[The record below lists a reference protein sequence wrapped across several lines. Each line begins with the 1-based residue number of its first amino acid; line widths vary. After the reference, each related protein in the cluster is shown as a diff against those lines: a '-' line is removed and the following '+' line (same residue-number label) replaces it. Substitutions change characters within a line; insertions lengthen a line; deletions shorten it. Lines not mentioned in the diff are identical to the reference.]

1 MAMKISKIENS
12 SFRDRSGFLFYYENE
27 IYRIINFSYKKQY
40 EKLMNSELYQK
51 LEEKNLIITHSEIEN
66 LDIDCDYY
74 KIIKPEKIP
83 FISYPYEWSFS
94 QLKDAALLTL
104 RIQKAAMKYGMT
116 LKDGSA
122 FNIQFHNG
130 HPIFIDTLS
139 FEIYEEG
146 QIWKPYKQFCQHF
159 LAPLALIS
167 KKDVRLNLL
176 SKIFI
181 DGIPID
187 LAAKLLP
194 KTTFGNFGLMAH
206 IHAHAKSQKHYE
218 DKDAK
223 IKQKT
228 LSKRS
233 FEGLIEN
240 LKSSIEKMTWNE
252 DNTEWGDYY
261 SDTNYTEKSFEEKK
275 QFISLAI
282 DQVKP
287 KLVWDMGANTG
298 VFSRLASTKGINTI
312 SYDIDPLAVE
322 KNYLLSSQ
330 NSEQHILPLILDLT
344 NPSSGIGWNHDERM
358 SIIQRGPADMV
369 FALALVHH
377 LAISNNVPLNK
388 LAEFFSQISKF
399 LIIEF
404 VPKSDSQV
412 KRLLLTRDDIFEN
425 YDVKNFELEF
435 SKFFKIINS
444 KKITDSE
451 RTIYIME
458 KVTNSE

>member
-1 MAMKISKIENS
+1 MKISKIENS

-40 EKLMNSELYQK
+40 EKFMNSELYQK

-176 SKIFI
+176 SKTFI

-228 LSKRS
+228 FSKRS
-233 FEGLIEN
+233 FEGLIES

-282 DQVKP
+282 DQMKP

-322 KNYLLSSQ
+322 KNYLSSSQ
-330 NSEQHILPLILDLT
+330 NSEQNILPLILDLT

-425 YDVKNFELEF
+425 YDEKNFEIEF

-444 KKITDSE
+444 KKILDSE

-458 KVTNSE
+458 NEHF

>member
-116 LKDGSA
+116 LKDASA
-122 FNIQFHNG
+122 YNIQFFNG
-130 HPIFIDTLS
+130 KPIFIDTLS
-139 FEIYEEG
+139 FEIYEDG

-167 KKDVRLNLL
+167 KKDIRLNLL

-181 DGIPID
+181 DGIPLD
-187 LAAKLLP
+187 LTAKLLP

-218 DKDAK
+218 DKEDTT
-223 IKQKT
+223 IKEQT
-228 LSKRS
+228 ISKRS

-240 LKSSIEKMTWNE
+240 LESSIKKMTWKE
-252 DNTEWGDYY
+252 DKTEWGDYY
-261 SDTNYTEKSFEEKK
+261 SDTNYSEKSFEEKK
-275 QFISLAI
+275 EIISSAI
-282 DQVKP
+282 KTTNPQI
-287 KLVWDMGANTG
+287 VWDLGANTG
-298 VFSRLASTKGINTI
+298 IFSRLASNQGINTI
-312 SYDIDPLAVE
+312 SFDIDPLAVE
-322 KNYLLSSQ
+322 KNYLESV
-330 NSEQHILPLILDLT
+330 NNDERNILPLILDLT
-344 NPSSGIGWNHDERM
+344 NPSSNIGWNNDERH
-358 SIIQRGPADMV
+358 SFLERGPADLV

-377 LAISNNVPLNK
+377 LAISNNVPLSK
-388 LAEFFSQISKF
+388 IAEFFSTISKS
-399 LIIEF
+399 LVIEF
-404 VPKSDSQV
+404 IPKSDSQV
-412 KRLLLTRDDIFEN
+412 KRLLSTREDIFEN
-425 YDVKNFELEF
+425 YDEENFEKEF
-435 SKFFKIINS
+435 LNFFKITNS
-444 KKITDSE
+444 KKLTDSQ
-451 RTIYIME
+451 RTVYIME
-458 KVTNSE
+458 KILTS

>member
-1 MAMKISKIENS
+1 MKISKIENS

-40 EKLMNSELYQK
+40 EKFMNSELYQK

-218 DKDAK
+218 NKDAK

-233 FEGLIEN
+233 FEGLIES
-240 LKSSIEKMTWNE
+240 LKSSIEKMAWNE

-330 NSEQHILPLILDLT
+330 NSEQNILPLILDLT
-344 NPSSGIGWNHDERM
+344 NPSSGIGWNHNERM

-425 YDVKNFELEF
+425 YDEKNFEIEF

-444 KKITDSE
+444 KKILDSE

-458 KVTNSE
+458 NKHL

>member
-1 MAMKISKIENS
+1 MTKFKKENS
-12 SFRDRSGFLFYYENE
+12 SFRDRSGFLFYHENE
-27 IYRIINFSYKKQY
+27 IYRIIDYSYKEQY
-40 EKLMNSELYQK
+40 EKLIKSELYKK
-51 LEEKNLIITHSEIEN
+51 LTEKNLIIPHSEVKN
-66 LDIDCDYY
+66 LDIDYDYY

-104 RIQKAAMKYGMT
+104 RIQRAAMKYGMT

-122 FNIQFHNG
+122 FNIQFLNG
-130 HPIFIDTLS
+130 YPILIDTLS
-139 FEIYEEG
+139 FEIYNDG

-159 LAPLALIS
+159 LAPLALMS
-167 KKDVRLNLL
+167 KKDIRLNLL
-176 SKIFI
+176 SKTFI

-187 LAAKLLP
+187 LTAKLLP

-206 IHAHAKSQKHYE
+206 IHAHAKSQKHYK

-240 LKSSIEKMTWNE
+240 LKSSVEKMTWKE

-275 QFISLAI
+275 QFISSILE
-282 DQVKP
+282 QVKP

-298 VFSRLASTKGINTI
+298 VFSRLASNKGIYTI
-312 SYDIDPLAVE
+312 SFDIDPLAVE
-322 KNYLLSSQ
+322 KNYLSSSQ
-330 NSEQHILPLILDLT
+330 NSDQNILPLILDLT
-344 NPSSGIGWNHDERM
+344 NPSSNIGWNNDERM

-388 LAEFFSQISKF
+388 LAEFFSHISKF

-412 KRLLLTRDDIFEN
+412 KRLLLTRDDIFED
-425 YDVKNFELEF
+425 YDEKTFELEF

-444 KKITDSE
+444 KKILDSE
-451 RTIYIME
+451 RTVYVM
-458 KVTNSE
+458 KKLTNSN

>member
-1 MAMKISKIENS
+1 MKISKIENS

-40 EKLMNSELYQK
+40 EKFMNSELYQK

-228 LSKRS
+228 FSKRY
-233 FEGLIEN
+233 FEGLIES
-240 LKSSIEKMTWNE
+240 LKSSIEKMAWNE

-298 VFSRLASTKGINTI
+298 VFSRLASTKGIATI

-322 KNYLLSSQ
+322 KNYLSSSQ
-330 NSEQHILPLILDLT
+330 NSEQNILPLILDLT

-425 YDVKNFELEF
+425 YDEKNFEIEF

-444 KKITDSE
+444 KKILDSE

-458 KVTNSE
+458 NKHL

>member
-1 MAMKISKIENS
+1 MKISKIENS
-12 SFRDRSGFLFYYENE
+12 SFRDTSGFLFYHKNE
-27 IYRIINFSYKKQY
+27 IYRIINSSYKEQY
-40 EKLMNSELYQK
+40 EKLMNSNLYQK
-51 LEEKNLIITHSEIEN
+51 LEEKNLIITHSEVEN
-66 LDIDCDYY
+66 LDFDYDYY

-94 QLKDAALLTL
+94 QLKNAALLTL

-116 LKDGSA
+116 LKDASA
-122 FNIQFHNG
+122 FNVQFVNS

-139 FEIYEEG
+139 FEIYEDG

-159 LAPLALIS
+159 LAPLALMS
-167 KKDVRLNLL
+167 KKDIRLNLL
-176 SKIFI
+176 SKTFI

-228 LSKRS
+228 FSKRS

-261 SDTNYTEKSFEEKK
+261 SDTNYSEKSFEEKK
-275 QFISLAI
+275 QFISSAI
-282 DQVKP
+282 DEIKP

-298 VFSRLASTKGINTI
+298 IFSRLASNKGINTI
-312 SYDIDPLAVE
+312 SFDIDPLAVE
-322 KNYLLSSQ
+322 KNYLSSLN
-330 NSEQHILPLILDLT
+330 NSEKNILPLILDLT
-344 NPSSGIGWNHDERM
+344 NPTSSIGWKNNERM
-358 SIIQRGPADMV
+358 SVIERGPADMI

-377 LAISNNVPLNK
+377 LAISNNVPLK
-388 LAEFFSQISKF
+388 KIAEFFSQISNF

-404 VPKSDSQV
+404 IPKSDSQV
-412 KRLLLTRDDIFEN
+412 KRLLLTREDIFEN
-425 YDVKNFELEF
+425 YDEKNFETEF
-435 SKFFKIINS
+435 IKFFKIINS
-444 KKITDSE
+444 KKISDSE

-458 KVTNSE
+458 KLTNSE

>member
-1 MAMKISKIENS
+1 MKISKIENS

-40 EKLMNSELYQK
+40 EKFMNSELYQK
-51 LEEKNLIITHSEIEN
+51 LEEKNLIISHSEIEN

-176 SKIFI
+176 SKTFI

-233 FEGLIEN
+233 FEGLIES
-240 LKSSIEKMTWNE
+240 LKSSIEKMTWNV
-252 DNTEWGDYY
+252 DSTEWGDYY

-330 NSEQHILPLILDLT
+330 NSEQNILPLILDLT
-344 NPSSGIGWNHDERM
+344 NPSSGIGWNHNERM

-425 YDVKNFELEF
+425 YDEKNFEIEF

-444 KKITDSE
+444 KKILDSE

-458 KVTNSE
+458 NKHL

>member
-1 MAMKISKIENS
+1 MKISKIENS

-40 EKLMNSELYQK
+40 EKFMNSELYQK

-176 SKIFI
+176 SKTFI

-218 DKDAK
+218 NKDAK

-233 FEGLIEN
+233 FEGLIES
-240 LKSSIEKMTWNE
+240 LKSSIEKMTWNV
-252 DNTEWGDYY
+252 DSTEWGDYY

-322 KNYLLSSQ
+322 KNYLSSSQ
-330 NSEQHILPLILDLT
+330 NSEQNILPLILDLT

-425 YDVKNFELEF
+425 YDEKNFEIEF

-444 KKITDSE
+444 KKILDSE

-458 KVTNSE
+458 NKHL

>member
-1 MAMKISKIENS
+1 MKISKIENS

-40 EKLMNSELYQK
+40 EKFMNSELYQK
-51 LEEKNLIITHSEIEN
+51 LEEKNLIISHSEIEN

-233 FEGLIEN
+233 FEGLIES

-252 DNTEWGDYY
+252 NNTEWGDYY

-330 NSEQHILPLILDLT
+330 NSEQNILPLILDLT
-344 NPSSGIGWNHDERM
+344 NPSSGIGWNHNERM

-425 YDVKNFELEF
+425 YDEKNFEIEF

-444 KKITDSE
+444 KKILDSE

-458 KVTNSE
+458 NKHL

>member
-1 MAMKISKIENS
+1 MKISKIENR

-40 EKLMNSELYQK
+40 EKFMNSELYQK

-176 SKIFI
+176 SKTFI

-218 DKDAK
+218 NKDAK

-233 FEGLIEN
+233 FEGLIES
-240 LKSSIEKMTWNE
+240 LKSSIEKMAWNE

-275 QFISLAI
+275 QFISLTI

-330 NSEQHILPLILDLT
+330 NSEQNILPLILDLT
-344 NPSSGIGWNHDERM
+344 NPSSGIGWNHNERM

-388 LAEFFSQISKF
+388 IAEFFSQISKF

-425 YDVKNFELEF
+425 YDEKNFEIEF

-444 KKITDSE
+444 KKILDSE

-458 KVTNSE
+458 NKHL

>member
-1 MAMKISKIENS
+1 MKISKIENS

-40 EKLMNSELYQK
+40 EKFMNSELYQK

-176 SKIFI
+176 SKTFI

-233 FEGLIEN
+233 FEGLIES
-240 LKSSIEKMTWNE
+240 LKSSIEKMAWNE

-330 NSEQHILPLILDLT
+330 NSEQNILPLILDLT
-344 NPSSGIGWNHDERM
+344 NPSSGIGWNHNERM

-425 YDVKNFELEF
+425 YDEKNFEIEF

-444 KKITDSE
+444 KKILDSE

-458 KVTNSE
+458 NKHL

>member
-1 MAMKISKIENS
+1 MKISKIENS

-40 EKLMNSELYQK
+40 EKFMNSELYQK

-176 SKIFI
+176 SKTFI

-233 FEGLIEN
+233 FEGLIES

-322 KNYLLSSQ
+322 KNY
-330 NSEQHILPLILDLT
+330 NSRLK
-344 NPSSGIGWNHDERM
+344 
-358 SIIQRGPADMV
+358 IQIN
-369 FALALVHH
+369 
-377 LAISNNVPLNK
+377 ISYLN
-388 LAEFFSQISKF
+388 
-399 LIIEF
+399 
-404 VPKSDSQV
+404 
-412 KRLLLTRDDIFEN
+412 
-425 YDVKNFELEF
+425 
-435 SKFFKIINS
+435 
-444 KKITDSE
+444 
-451 RTIYIME
+451 
-458 KVTNSE
+458 

>member
-1 MAMKISKIENS
+1 MKISKIENS

-40 EKLMNSELYQK
+40 EKFMNSELYQK

-176 SKIFI
+176 SKTFI

-218 DKDAK
+218 NKDAK

-233 FEGLIEN
+233 FEGLIES

-252 DNTEWGDYY
+252 DSTEWGDYY

-330 NSEQHILPLILDLT
+330 NSEQNILPLILDLT
-344 NPSSGIGWNHDERM
+344 NPSSGIGWNHNERM

-425 YDVKNFELEF
+425 YDEKNFEIEF

-444 KKITDSE
+444 KKILDSE

-458 KVTNSE
+458 NKHL

>member
-1 MAMKISKIENS
+1 MKISKIENS
-12 SFRDRSGFLFYYENE
+12 SFRDTSGFLFYHENE
-27 IYRIINFSYKKQY
+27 IYRIINSSYKEQY
-40 EKLMNSELYQK
+40 EKLMNSNLYQK
-51 LEEKNLIITHSEIEN
+51 LEEKNLIISHSEVEN
-66 LDIDCDYY
+66 LNFDYDYY

-94 QLKDAALLTL
+94 QLKNAALLTL

-116 LKDGSA
+116 LKDASA
-122 FNIQFHNG
+122 FNVQFVNG

-139 FEIYEEG
+139 FEIYEDG

-167 KKDVRLNLL
+167 KKDIRLNLL
-176 SKIFI
+176 SKTFI

-261 SDTNYTEKSFEEKK
+261 SDTNYSEKSFEEKK

-282 DQVKP
+282 DEIKP

-298 VFSRLASTKGINTI
+298 IFSRLASNKGINTI
-312 SYDIDPLAVE
+312 SFDIDPLAVE
-322 KNYLLSSQ
+322 KNYLSSLN
-330 NSEQHILPLILDLT
+330 NSEKNILPLILDLT
-344 NPSSGIGWNHDERM
+344 NPTSSIGWKNNERM
-358 SIIQRGPADMV
+358 SMMERGPADMV

-377 LAISNNVPLNK
+377 LAISNNVPLK
-388 LAEFFSQISKF
+388 KIAEFFSQISNF

-404 VPKSDSQV
+404 IPKSDSQV
-412 KRLLLTRDDIFEN
+412 KRLLLTREDIFEN
-425 YDVKNFELEF
+425 YDEKNFETEF
-435 SKFFKIINS
+435 IKFFKIINS
-444 KKITDSE
+444 KKISDSE

-458 KVTNSE
+458 KLTNSE

>member
-40 EKLMNSELYQK
+40 EKFMNSELYQK

-176 SKIFI
+176 SKTFI

-233 FEGLIEN
+233 FEGLIES
-240 LKSSIEKMTWNE
+240 LKSSIEKMAWNE

-330 NSEQHILPLILDLT
+330 NSEQNILPLILDLT
-344 NPSSGIGWNHDERM
+344 NPSSGIGWNHNERM

-425 YDVKNFELEF
+425 YDEKNFEIEF

-444 KKITDSE
+444 KKILDSE

-458 KVTNSE
+458 NKHL

>member
-40 EKLMNSELYQK
+40 EKFMNSELYQK
-51 LEEKNLIITHSEIEN
+51 LEEKNLIISHSEIEN

-176 SKIFI
+176 SKTFI

-233 FEGLIEN
+233 FEGLIES

-252 DNTEWGDYY
+252 NNTEWGDYY

-330 NSEQHILPLILDLT
+330 NSEQNILPLILDLT

-388 LAEFFSQISKF
+388 IAEFFSQISKF

-425 YDVKNFELEF
+425 YDEKNFEIEF

-444 KKITDSE
+444 KKILDSE

-458 KVTNSE
+458 NKHL

>member
-1 MAMKISKIENS
+1 MTKFKKENS
-12 SFRDRSGFLFYYENE
+12 SFRDRSGFLFYHENE
-27 IYRIINFSYKKQY
+27 IYRIIDYSYKEQY
-40 EKLMNSELYQK
+40 EKLIKSELYKK
-51 LEEKNLIITHSEIEN
+51 LTEKNLIIPHSEVKN
-66 LDIDCDYY
+66 LDIDYDYY

-104 RIQKAAMKYGMT
+104 RIQRAAMKYGMT

-122 FNIQFHNG
+122 FNIQFLNG
-130 HPIFIDTLS
+130 YPILIDTLS
-139 FEIYEEG
+139 FEIYNDG

-159 LAPLALIS
+159 LAPLALMS
-167 KKDVRLNLL
+167 KKDIRLNLL
-176 SKIFI
+176 SKTFI

-187 LAAKLLP
+187 LTAKLLP

-206 IHAHAKSQKHYE
+206 IHAHAKSQKHYK

-240 LKSSIEKMTWNE
+240 LKSSVEKMTWKE

-275 QFISLAI
+275 QFISSILE
-282 DQVKP
+282 QVKP
-287 KLVWDMGANTG
+287 KFVWDMGANTG
-298 VFSRLASTKGINTI
+298 VFSRLASNKGIYTI
-312 SYDIDPLAVE
+312 SFDIDPLAVE
-322 KNYLLSSQ
+322 KNYLSSSQ
-330 NSEQHILPLILDLT
+330 NSDQNILPLILDLT
-344 NPSSGIGWNHDERM
+344 NPSSNIGWNNDERM

-388 LAEFFSQISKF
+388 LAEFFSHISKF

-412 KRLLLTRDDIFEN
+412 KRLLLTRDDIFED
-425 YDVKNFELEF
+425 YDEKTFELEF

-444 KKITDSE
+444 KKILDSE
-451 RTIYIME
+451 RTVYVM
-458 KVTNSE
+458 KKLTNSN

>member
-1 MAMKISKIENS
+1 MKISKIENS

-40 EKLMNSELYQK
+40 EKFMNSELYQK

-228 LSKRS
+228 FSKRS
-233 FEGLIEN
+233 FEGLIES

-322 KNYLLSSQ
+322 KNYLSSSQ
-330 NSEQHILPLILDLT
+330 NSEQNILPLILDLT

-358 SIIQRGPADMV
+358 SIMQRGPADMV

-425 YDVKNFELEF
+425 YDVKNFEIEF

-444 KKITDSE
+444 KKILDSE

-458 KVTNSE
+458 NKHL

>member
-1 MAMKISKIENS
+1 MKISKIENS

-40 EKLMNSELYQK
+40 EKFMNSELYQK

-176 SKIFI
+176 SKTFI

-233 FEGLIEN
+233 FEGLIES

-330 NSEQHILPLILDLT
+330 NSEQNILPLILDLT
-344 NPSSGIGWNHDERM
+344 NPSSGIGWNHNERM

-425 YDVKNFELEF
+425 YDEKNFEIEF

-444 KKITDSE
+444 KKILDSE

-458 KVTNSE
+458 NKHL

>member
-1 MAMKISKIENS
+1 MKISKIENS

-40 EKLMNSELYQK
+40 EKFMNSELYQK
-51 LEEKNLIITHSEIEN
+51 LEEKNLIISHSEIEN

-176 SKIFI
+176 SKTFI

-233 FEGLIEN
+233 FEGLIES
-240 LKSSIEKMTWNE
+240 LKSSIEKMTWNV
-252 DNTEWGDYY
+252 DSTEWGDYY

-330 NSEQHILPLILDLT
+330 NSEQNILPLILDLT

-425 YDVKNFELEF
+425 YDEKNFEIEF

-444 KKITDSE
+444 KKILDSE

-458 KVTNSE
+458 NKHL

>member
-1 MAMKISKIENS
+1 MKISKIENS

-40 EKLMNSELYQK
+40 EKFMNSELYQK
-51 LEEKNLIITHSEIEN
+51 LEEKNLIISHSEIEN

-176 SKIFI
+176 SKTFI

-233 FEGLIEN
+233 FEGLIES

-252 DNTEWGDYY
+252 NNTEWGDYY

-275 QFISLAI
+275 QFISLTI

-322 KNYLLSSQ
+322 KNYLSSSQ
-330 NSEQHILPLILDLT
+330 NSEQNILPLILDLT

-425 YDVKNFELEF
+425 YDEKNFEIEF

-444 KKITDSE
+444 KKILDSE

-458 KVTNSE
+458 NKHF

>member
-40 EKLMNSELYQK
+40 EKFMNSELYQK

-176 SKIFI
+176 SKTFI

-233 FEGLIEN
+233 FEGLIES
-240 LKSSIEKMTWNE
+240 LKSSIEKMTWNV

-275 QFISLAI
+275 QFISLTI

-330 NSEQHILPLILDLT
+330 NSEQNILPLILDLT

-412 KRLLLTRDDIFEN
+412 KRLLLTREDIFEN
-425 YDVKNFELEF
+425 YDEKNFEIEF

-444 KKITDSE
+444 KKILDSE

-458 KVTNSE
+458 NKHF

>member
-1 MAMKISKIENS
+1 MKISKIENS

-40 EKLMNSELYQK
+40 EKFMNSELYQK
-51 LEEKNLIITHSEIEN
+51 LEEKNLIISHSEIEN

-176 SKIFI
+176 SKTFI

-233 FEGLIEN
+233 FEGLIES

-252 DNTEWGDYY
+252 NNTEWGDYY

-275 QFISLAI
+275 QFISLTI

-322 KNYLLSSQ
+322 KNYLSSSQ
-330 NSEQHILPLILDLT
+330 NSEQNILPLILDLT

-412 KRLLLTRDDIFEN
+412 KRLLLTREDIFEN
-425 YDVKNFELEF
+425 YDEKNFEIEF

-444 KKITDSE
+444 KKILDSE

-458 KVTNSE
+458 NKHF

>member
-1 MAMKISKIENS
+1 MKISKIENS

-40 EKLMNSELYQK
+40 EKFMNSELYQK

-228 LSKRS
+228 FSKRS
-233 FEGLIEN
+233 FEGLIES

-282 DQVKP
+282 DQMKP

-322 KNYLLSSQ
+322 KNYLSSSQ
-330 NSEQHILPLILDLT
+330 NSEQNILPLILDLT

-425 YDVKNFELEF
+425 YDVKNFEIEF

-444 KKITDSE
+444 KKILDSE

-458 KVTNSE
+458 NKHF

>member
-1 MAMKISKIENS
+1 MKISKIENS

-40 EKLMNSELYQK
+40 EKFMNSELYQK

-176 SKIFI
+176 SKTFI

-233 FEGLIEN
+233 FEGLIES

-252 DNTEWGDYY
+252 NNTEWGDYY

-330 NSEQHILPLILDLT
+330 NSEQNILPLILDLT
-344 NPSSGIGWNHDERM
+344 NPSSGIGWNHNERM

-412 KRLLLTRDDIFEN
+412 KRLLLTREDIFEN
-425 YDVKNFELEF
+425 YDEKNFEIEF

-444 KKITDSE
+444 KKILDSE

-458 KVTNSE
+458 NKHL

>member
-1 MAMKISKIENS
+1 MKISKIENS

-40 EKLMNSELYQK
+40 EKFMNSELYQK

-176 SKIFI
+176 SKTFI

-218 DKDAK
+218 NKDAK

-233 FEGLIEN
+233 FEGLIES
-240 LKSSIEKMTWNE
+240 LKSSIEKMTWNV
-252 DNTEWGDYY
+252 DSTEWGDYY

-275 QFISLAI
+275 QFISLTI

-330 NSEQHILPLILDLT
+330 NSEQNILPLILDLT
-344 NPSSGIGWNHDERM
+344 NPSSGIGWNHNERM

-425 YDVKNFELEF
+425 YDEKNFEIEF

-444 KKITDSE
+444 KKILDSE

-458 KVTNSE
+458 NKHL

>member
-40 EKLMNSELYQK
+40 EKFMNSELYQK

-176 SKIFI
+176 SKTFI

-233 FEGLIEN
+233 FEGLIES
-240 LKSSIEKMTWNE
+240 LKSSIEKMTWNV
-252 DNTEWGDYY
+252 DSTEWGDYY

-330 NSEQHILPLILDLT
+330 NSEQNILPLILDLT
-344 NPSSGIGWNHDERM
+344 NPSSGIGWNHNERM

-425 YDVKNFELEF
+425 YDEKNFEIEF

-444 KKITDSE
+444 KKILDSE

-458 KVTNSE
+458 NKHL

>member
-1 MAMKISKIENS
+1 MTMKISKIEKS
-12 SFRDRSGFLFYYENE
+12 SFRDRSGFLFYHKNE
-27 IYRIINFSYKKQY
+27 IYRIINSSYKDQY
-40 EKLMNSELYQK
+40 EKLMNSKLYEK
-51 LEEKNLIITHSEIEN
+51 LAEKNLIIAHSEIED
-66 LDIDCDYY
+66 LDIDYDYY
-74 KIIKPEKIP
+74 KIIKPKKIP

-104 RIQKAAMKYGMT
+104 RIQKGAMKYGMT

-122 FNIQFHNG
+122 FNIQFFNSR
-130 HPIFIDTLS
+130 PILIDTLS
-139 FEIYEEG
+139 FEIYEDG

-159 LAPLALIS
+159 LAPLALMS
-167 KKDVRLNLL
+167 KKDIRLNLL
-176 SKIFI
+176 SKTFI

-252 DNTEWGDYY
+252 DNTEWGNYY
-261 SDTNYTEKSFEEKK
+261 SDTNYSDKSFDEKK

-282 DQVKP
+282 DQMKP

-298 VFSRLASTKGINTI
+298 VFSRLASDKEINTI
-312 SYDIDPLAVE
+312 SFDIDPLAVE
-322 KNYLLSSQ
+322 KNYLTSLQ
-330 NSEQHILPLILDLT
+330 NSEQNLLPLILDLT
-344 NPSSGIGWNHDERM
+344 NPSSNIGWNHDERM

-369 FALALVHH
+369 LALALVHH

-412 KRLLLTRDDIFEN
+412 KRLLLTRDDIFDDYDEN
-425 YDVKNFELEF
+425 NFESEF
-435 SKFFKIINS
+435 RKFFKIINS
-444 KKITDSE
+444 KKILDSE

-458 KVTNSE
+458 KMTNSE